1 MISGSQNDN
10 QKPVLYGHDM
20 ETQVTTSVLAE
31 RSLLGRRVIAREA
44 DARLQAALTQTHDL
58 PEIVARLLAMRGI
71 NVEQAPSY
79 LQPTLKNDLPDPSHL
94 LDMDK
99 GAERLAAAIIA
110 GETVAIFG
118 DYDVDGATSSAVIAR
133 FLKALGTP
141 CITYIPDRQKEG
153 YGPNTAAFMALKNR
167 GASLIITVDCGTLAY
182 EPLAAAFQMGLD
194 VIVVDHHIGEARRP
208 ECIALINPNRFDET
222 SQHRYFAA
230 VGVAYL
236 LCIATNRVLR
246 NDGFYATRT
255 APDLLELLDIVALGT
270 VCDMVPLTG
279 ANRAFVAQG
288 LKIMARQG
296 NPGLRA
302 LMEVSRMDRAPE
314 TFHLGYV
321 LGPRINAG
329 GRVGESSMG
338 VRLLTTDDPL
348 EAKDLAE
355 RLSQFN
361 KERQAIEELMME
373 EALRDAERQANRSM
387 IMLSSD
393 HWHMGVVGII
403 AGRIKERL
411 NKPTA
416 VVTFMGDEG
425 KASARSVTGFDL
437 GAAVIRAVDAGL
449 LLRGGGHA
457 MAAGFT
463 VHRSKLE
470 AAHDFFETELAR
482 AGLDSVPTMMVDG
495 VLSAKGATLELIQT
509 LSALG
514 PFGIGNSEPLLAL
527 DRMALTY
534 IKPLE
539 NGHIMLGFTEDL
551 SGARIKAIAFRV
563 ADTPLGQ
570 ALLKGYGKHF
580 MIVGNLTINRY
591 MGREDVQLKL
601 LDAVAL

>member
-1 MISGSQNDN
+1 
-10 QKPVLYGHDM
+10 M
-20 ETQVTTSVLAE
+20 ETHTTTATLAE
-31 RSLLGRRVIAREA
+31 SSLLGRRIVKREA
-44 DARLQAALTQTHDL
+44 DSRLQAALTQAHEI
-58 PEIVARLLAMRGI
+58 PEIVARLLALRGI
-71 NVEQAPSY
+71 SVDAAQGY
-79 LQPTLKNDLPDPSHL
+79 LHPTMKADLPDPSHL

-167 GASLIITVDCGTLAY
+167 GASLIITVDCGTLAF
-182 EPLAAAFQMGLD
+182 EPLAEAFKVGLD
-194 VIVVDHHIGEARRP
+194 VIVVDHHLGETRRP

-222 SQHRYFAA
+222 TTHRYFAA

-236 LCIATNRVLR
+236 LCVATNRILR

-255 APDLLELLDIVALGT
+255 APDLMSLLDIVALGT

-279 ANRAFVAQG
+279 ANRAFVTQG

-296 NPGLRA
+296 NEGLKA
-302 LMEVSRMDRAPE
+302 LMESAKLDRAPE
-314 TFHLGYV
+314 TFHLGYI

-355 RLSQFN
+355 RLNQFN

-373 EALRDAERQANRSM
+373 EALQEAERQANRSM
-387 IMLSSD
+387 VMLSSD

-411 NKPTA
+411 NKPCA

-463 VHRSKLE
+463 VHRSKFE
-470 AAHDFFETELAR
+470 AVHDFFEDALSR
-482 AGLDSVPTMMVDG
+482 AGVDSMPTLTVDG
-495 VLSAKGATLELIQT
+495 TVSAKGATLELAKAIAT
-509 LSALG
+509 LG
-514 PFGIGNSEPLLAL
+514 PFGVGNTEPLLAFE
-527 DRMALTY
+527 RMALTY
-534 IKPLE
+534 INQL
-539 NGHIMLGFTEDL
+539 NGGHIALGFTEDL
-551 SGARIKAIAFRV
+551 SGAKLKAIAFRV

-570 ALLKGYGKHF
+570 ALTKGYGKRF
-580 MIVGNLTINRY
+580 TLVGTLTINHYRD
-591 MGREDVQLKL
+591 REEPQLKL
-601 LDAVAL
+601 LDAVGVDG

>member
-1 MISGSQNDN
+1 MHTG
-10 QKPVLYGHDM
+10 
-20 ETQVTTSVLAE
+20 TTTSILAE
-31 RSLLGRRVIAREA
+31 RSLLGRRVVAREA
-44 DARLQAALTQTHDL
+44 DSRLQAALSQTHEL
-58 PEIVARLLAMRGI
+58 PEIVARLLALRDISVDAAEG
-71 NVEQAPSY
+71 Y
-79 LQPTLKNDLPDPSHL
+79 LHPTIKADLPDPSHL

-182 EPLAAAFQMGLD
+182 EPLADAFNVGLD

-208 ECIALINPNRFDET
+208 ECLALINPNRFDET
-222 SQHRYFAA
+222 SEHRYFAA

-236 LCIATNRVLR
+236 LCVATNRVLR
-246 NDGFYATRT
+246 NDGFYTTRT
-255 APDLLELLDIVALGT
+255 APDLLGLLDVVALGT
-270 VCDMVPLTG
+270 VCDMVPLIG
-279 ANRAFVAQG
+279 ANRAFVTQG

-296 NPGLRA
+296 NAGLKA
-302 LMEVSRMDRAPE
+302 LMESAKLDRAPE
-314 TFHLGYV
+314 TFHLGYI

-355 RLSQFN
+355 RLNQFN

-387 IMLSSD
+387 VVIASD

-403 AGRIKERL
+403 AGRLKERL

-437 GAAVIRAVDAGL
+437 GATILRAVDAGL

-463 VHRSKLE
+463 VHRSKLDAAHGFFE
-470 AAHDFFETELAR
+470 AALAD
-482 AGLDSVPTMMVDG
+482 AGVDSVPTLTVDG
-495 VLSAKGATLELIQT
+495 VVSAKGANVELAQAIST
-509 LSALG
+509 LG
-514 PFGIGNSEPLLAL
+514 PFGVGNAEPLLAF

-534 IKPLE
+534 INQLSG
-539 NGHIMLGFTEDL
+539 GHIALGFTEDL
-551 SGARIKAIAFRV
+551 SGAKLRAIAFRV

-570 ALLKGYGKHF
+570 ALIKGYGKRF
-580 MIVGNLTINRY
+580 LLVGNLTINRY
-591 MGREDVQLKL
+591 RDREEPQLKL
-601 LDAVAL
+601 LDAVQMDA